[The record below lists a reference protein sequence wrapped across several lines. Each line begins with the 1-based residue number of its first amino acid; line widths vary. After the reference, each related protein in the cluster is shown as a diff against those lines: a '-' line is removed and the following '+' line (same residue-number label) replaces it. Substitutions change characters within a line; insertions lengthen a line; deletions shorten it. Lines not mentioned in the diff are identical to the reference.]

1 MRIPPHDL
9 THEFPERVDVI
20 HELRAHDPGA
30 AALFD
35 EYERLNAQI
44 VDIEEND
51 KPFVDHEFE
60 ALKKHRLKLKD
71 EIFAVLNRGRH

>member
-9 THEFPERVDVI
+9 AHEFPDLVDVLQD
-20 HELRAHDPGA
+20 LRAGDPESA
-30 AALFD
+30 AMFE

-51 KPFVDHEFE
+51 KPFVDLEFE
-60 ALKKHRLKLKD
+60 ELKKRRLRLKD
-71 EIFAVLNRGRH
+71 EIFAALTRHRR